1 MVMTSSSQTGDSSPS
16 LEEILRSLGAE
27 PRLTELEILL
37 TEFNLFEVLGVSKAE
52 IRHSR
57 VIAWLLD
64 PNGSHD
70 LGDTYLRVFLREA
83 IVSASEIGIDVP
95 NLADI
100 YSRDLSAAAVFRE
113 RHNIDILVLDE
124 ANGYVCPIE
133 NKIESGEHSNQL
145 SRYLSIVKRTYP
157 DLSPLPVFLTPG
169 GGRPAQRTD
178 AERYA
183 PLGYECVADLISQ
196 LLENQVE
203 GASPSVMDF
212 LRQYELTIR
221 RQVMNTPDDM
231 DKLAYDIYNDH
242 SEAIDHIIRTR
253 SRLGTID
260 WNIIESIVGE
270 TAPDLEFFSRSA
282 NILTYTCRSLEDIA
296 ELRTDESASGPLVVL
311 EFLWFS
317 RSVRLRLM
325 VGPGPQETRERLYG
339 LEATDTYSPRKNN
352 QDVNARAFRLYW
364 RMFLESEYCD
374 PFEPEETRIKAEEE
388 FLSFYRGDYPVLMN
402 ALRTMFGQSRISFEG
417 STPPPDID

>member
-1 MVMTSSSQTGDSSPS
+1 MVMTSSSQPGDSSPS

-27 PRLTELEILL
+27 PRLTELETLL

-57 VIAWLLD
+57 AIAWLLD
-64 PNGSHD
+64 PHGSHG
-70 LGDTYLRVFLREA
+70 LGDAYLRGFLREA
-83 IVSASEIGIDVP
+83 IVSAADIGIDVP

-100 YSRDLSAAAVFRE
+100 GRWDLSVAAVFRE

-124 ANGYVCPIE
+124 TNGYVCPIE

-169 GGRPAQRTD
+169 GGRPARRTD
-178 AERYA
+178 AEQYA
-183 PLGYECVADLISQ
+183 PLGYESVADLISQ

-221 RQVMNTPDDM
+221 RQVMNTPNDM

-260 WNIIESIVGE
+260 WNIIESIVAD

-282 NILTYTCRSLEDIA
+282 NILTYTCGSLEDIA
-296 ELRTDESASGPLVVL
+296 ELRTDESASGRLVVL
-311 EFLWFS
+311 EFLWFN

-325 VGPGPQETRERLYG
+325 VGPGQQDTRKRIYSL
-339 LEATDTYSPRKNN
+339 APTATYSSEEAGQRIGDPE
-352 QDVNARAFRLYW
+352 FRWYW
-364 RMFLESEYCD
+364 RKFLEEEFCN

-388 FLSFYRGDYPVLMN
+388 FLDFYTGDYPVLMN
-402 ALRTMFGQSRISFEG
+402 AIRMMFGQNEISFED
-417 STPPPDID
+417 ST